1 MSNYGELSGNKGE
14 WSEVYV
20 LLALLAEGK
29 LHPGDAGMEK
39 LTKFVYPILQIIRKE
54 IAGNTTFNVT
64 TPNIEILFP
73 SGEQLIIPQ
82 DKFKKEAEK
91 LLLGIKM
98 LPLTTHPDVEPFLR
112 QIGVQHL
119 SSSASQKT
127 DIRIV
132 LHDIYLG
139 IDKLFG
145 FSIKSYLGNT
155 PTLLNASQS
164 TNFLFRIEGDLPL
177 EAAEK
182 INGIGGNDKIKK
194 RIKAIRDAG
203 CNLCFEKMLSD
214 CYYNNLRMI
223 DSKLP
228 RILAQLILLYFSG
241 RGKTIA
247 ELVQIIQKDDPMGY
261 ATSTHDLYG
270 YKIKKFLVEV
280 ALGMTP
286 TAIWDGVYDAT
297 GGYIVVKED
306 GDIVCYHF
314 YNRNPFEDYLFH
326 NTHLDT
332 PSSSRNKFGVIE
344 DGGIMLNAQIRFLNP
359 KTRK

>member
-1 MSNYGELSGNKGE
+1 MNQDNPSCISNTNLYL
-14 WSEVYV
+14 
-20 LLALLAEGK
+20 
-29 LHPGDAGMEK
+29 D
-39 LTKFVYPILQIIRKE
+39 FD
-54 IAGNTTFNVT
+54 
-64 TPNIEILFP
+64 PNIFAI
-73 SGEQLIIPQ
+73 
-82 DKFKKEAEK
+82 
-91 LLLGIKM
+91 
-98 LPLTTHPDVEPFLR
+98 
-112 QIGVQHL
+112 
-119 SSSASQKT
+119 
-127 DIRIV
+127 
-132 LHDIYLG
+132 
-139 IDKLFG
+139 
-145 FSIKSYLGNT
+145 
-155 PTLLNASQS
+155 SQS
-164 TNFLFRIEGDLPL
+164 TNFLFRIEGDLPF
-177 EAAEK
+177 ETAEK

-203 CNLCFEKMLSD
+203 CNLCYEKMLSD

-286 TAIWDGVYDAT
+286 TAIWDGVYGDK
-297 GGYIVVKED
+297 GGHILAREHS
-306 GDIVCYHF
+306 ILCF
-314 YNRNPFEDYLFH
+314 EARNQNLLEDYLFDCAYI
-326 NTHLDT
+326 TT

-359 KTRK
+359 KHRK